1 MQIITLPDGSRRTF
15 DRPVTVAEVAA
26 DMGRGLAR
34 AALAGELDGRLVDT
48 AHEIA
53 ADAKLRIIT
62 SKDLER
68 FEAKMWA
75 LGWAA
80 LREPPMFKA

>member
-1 MQIITLPDGSRRTF
+1 MQVITLPDGSQRTF

-68 FEAKMWA
+68 FEAKMRA